1 MLKEEL
7 ALDFSQWLHSG
18 PKEMGEGGAFLIA
31 PDRERNAKKHLPDLC
46 KARHGWYL
54 SPGHPA

>member
-1 MLKEEL
+1 MLKEEI

-31 PDRERNAKKHLPDLC
+31 PARERKAKKHLSICVRLDV
-46 KARHGWYL
+46 AGT
-54 SPGHPA
+54 